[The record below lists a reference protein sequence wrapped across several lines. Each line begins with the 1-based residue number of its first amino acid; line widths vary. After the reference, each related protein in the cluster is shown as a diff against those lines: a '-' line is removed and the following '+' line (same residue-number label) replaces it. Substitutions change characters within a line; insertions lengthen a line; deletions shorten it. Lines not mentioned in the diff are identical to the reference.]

1 MKKPGEIAEHPDLEL
16 VRRGLS
22 PLPGWA
28 LVREAILRASG
39 GQEAVDRWR
48 AANPKQADHED
59 RAREIA
65 SERTAALESKR
76 SDVQS
81 RGPATSEEIA
91 RLMRAA
97 GAHPEDVEEW
107 LRKRPLDTPAAGFA
121 REWIGE
127 MNRPDAPRVLVLT
140 GGTGAGKTLAGLGVL
155 AWGVQQP
162 RRRSG
167 WPAARWFALPELLPL
182 GEYERPGRDRWDEA
196 MHSWLV
202 VLDDLGSGTWNEYQR
217 RRFEAL
223 LEHRMS
229 SGLPTVVTTNLSPRM
244 VQDDPKELGQR
255 VNSRMSGPRAR
266 VAECGS
272 RDRR

>member
-1 MKKPGEIAEHPDLEL
+1 MGDPKK
-16 VRRGLS
+16 LS
-22 PLPGWA
+22 EVASTPSPWTSALGPWA
-28 LVREAILRASG
+28 LIRRAVGIQAS
-39 GQEAVDRWR
+39 
-48 AANPKQADHED
+48 NPNA
-59 RAREIA
+59 
-65 SERTAALESKR
+65 AALEE
-76 SDVQS
+76 
-81 RGPATSEEIA
+81 AAIEE
-91 RLMRAA
+91 MRAA
-97 GAHPEDVEEW
+97 ALEEESATEKQPGHIPPDDLARCMRSAGAHHEDVEEW
-107 LRKRPLDTPAAGFA
+107 LRKRPLDTPAAAFA

-127 MNRPDAPRVLVLT
+127 MQRPDAPRVLVLT